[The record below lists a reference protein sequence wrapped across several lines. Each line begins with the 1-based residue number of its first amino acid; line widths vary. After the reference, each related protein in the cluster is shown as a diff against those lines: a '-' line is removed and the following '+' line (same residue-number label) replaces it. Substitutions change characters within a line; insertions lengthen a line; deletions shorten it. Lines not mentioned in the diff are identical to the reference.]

1 MISLEA
7 CSTDSADDQKNPNE
21 NKEVSEE
28 AESNQ
33 EKTDENGKQKEK
45 EKLFRM
51 DDPPLSRP
59 WIQDFTASYLGAGN
73 YKDYGKNEVEAQIKA
88 LNESGIDE
96 FLLWNASNQYT
107 ENVDYTPPLDENVL
121 EDMKK
126 HDDDLRQKIEEEN
139 TDKEDDNNEEEN
151 QEEKNKESEKDQ
163 E

>member
-33 EKTDENGKQKEK
+33 EKTDENGKQK

-151 QEEKNKESEKDQ
+151 QEEKNEEADKDQ